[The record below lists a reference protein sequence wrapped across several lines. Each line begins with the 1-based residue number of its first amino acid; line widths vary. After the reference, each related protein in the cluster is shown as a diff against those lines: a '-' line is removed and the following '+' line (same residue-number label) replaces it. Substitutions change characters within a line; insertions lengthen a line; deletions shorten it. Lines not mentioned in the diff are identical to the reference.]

1 MIYFAIL
8 GDPGNELSPLYKG
21 VFDIIEHTSDEVIN
35 PGVAPSLPCNFGHTS
50 IMYTACQKGLIRAVR
65 FLLTRFTDK
74 ELQSSEFEGVSALCI
89 ACKKGHVDIVRLL
102 VSRCI
107 KRGIDTKVTIK
118 HQDLMEKQCIGN
130 LDYTVT
136 SKRRD
141 FYGTLLTTTCE
152 FGYVDIA
159 RVLLDQKYVDVNV
172 PSKLQKSSFIQWIM
186 QNSLYEYLDAVRALE
201 TSKKGGPLT
210 KDWHVT
216 YEASKYPLYYAC
228 QHGDAEM
235 VDMLLSVPGI
245 DVNTVNQFVVRN
257 HEDQRCM
264 RRTALNVACRNGWHS
279 IVRSLLKRPD
289 IDVNKTFPLRA
300 ACLSGFTQT
309 VDILL
314 TRDDVDVESPT
325 HGSIRSSISIDI
337 YADLS
342 DPDES
347 DADEC
352 ECESDSDSEEEEES
366 IHEETPIQVAR
377 RSGDEDIFIAIRLKC
392 IEKRAA
398 RIAEDVSHRT
408 YVIGVMYTV
417 GFPPD
422 IVRLVMSKL
431 PPPLRYDNVDLDI

>member
-1 MIYFAIL
+1 
-8 GDPGNELSPLYKG
+8 
-21 VFDIIEHTSDEVIN
+21 
-35 PGVAPSLPCNFGHTS
+35 
-50 IMYTACQKGLIRAVR
+50 
-65 FLLTRFTDK
+65 
-74 ELQSSEFEGVSALCI
+74 
-89 ACKKGHVDIVRLL
+89 
-102 VSRCI
+102 
-107 KRGIDTKVTIK
+107 
-118 HQDLMEKQCIGN
+118 
-130 LDYTVT
+130 
-136 SKRRD
+136 
-141 FYGTLLTTTCE
+141 
-152 FGYVDIA
+152 
-159 RVLLDQKYVDVNV
+159 
-172 PSKLQKSSFIQWIM
+172 
-186 QNSLYEYLDAVRALE
+186 
-201 TSKKGGPLT
+201 
-210 KDWHVT
+210 
-216 YEASKYPLYYAC
+216 
-228 QHGDAEM
+228 
-235 VDMLLSVPGI
+235 MLLSVPGI

-257 HEDQRCM
+257 HEDQRGM